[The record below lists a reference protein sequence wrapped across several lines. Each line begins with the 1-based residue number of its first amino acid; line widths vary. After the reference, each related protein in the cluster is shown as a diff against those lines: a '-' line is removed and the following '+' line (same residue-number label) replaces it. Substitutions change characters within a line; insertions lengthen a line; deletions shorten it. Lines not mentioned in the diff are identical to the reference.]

1 MQLIEFFDKGAR
13 IAPDKVYLR
22 DDTGARTYRE
32 AERASHR
39 IGNGLRR
46 LGIAEGT
53 RVAVYCPNSMAGF
66 ECLMGAL
73 RAGCVWVSANIRN
86 AREDTAHILNNTA
99 TEVLFYSASG
109 RGDVAYFRQHCAS
122 VAHAICVDGDGDS
135 DGGPSLAQLVEGA
148 ADLCPAPARGRDDLV
163 TLFNSGGTTGAPKG
177 VMMSNLAWESLIANQ
192 RAARYLEEP
201 VQLVAAPMTH
211 AAGAFML
218 ALAPMG
224 VRNVF
229 LRGFEPEAVMQ
240 AIQQHRVT
248 HLFLPPTAIYR
259 MLAHPNVRDYDY
271 SSLRYFSYA
280 AAPMAPEK
288 IVEAIEVFGPVM
300 ATGFGQTESGLDVT
314 YFGPEDHVAAIES
327 GNLARLHSCGR
338 ETPYVRV
345 AIMGEDGR
353 LLPPGEPGEIVVR
366 GNQVMMGYWN
376 APEESAR
383 AFRGDWLLTGDIGYQ
398 DDEGWYYLVDRKRD
412 MIISGGFNVFPA
424 EVEKVVI
431 AHAAVQDCAV
441 VGVPDPD
448 WGEAVLAVVEL
459 KPGASVTSEELHLFC
474 RPRLGGIKTPKRFE
488 FSPALPRSAVGK
500 VLRRKVRE
508 VFWQAAG
515 RQI

>member
-1 MQLIEFFDKGAR
+1 MQLIEFFDKAAR
-13 IAPDKVYLR
+13 IAPDSIYLK
-22 DDTGARTYRE
+22 DATGVRTYRE
-32 AERASHR
+32 AGLASHR
-39 IGNGLRR
+39 IANGLRR
-46 LGIAEGT
+46 LGVAEGA
-53 RVAVYCPNSMAGF
+53 RVAVYCPNGLAGF

-86 AREDTAHILNNTA
+86 ARGETAHILNNTG
-99 TEVLFYSASG
+99 TEVLFYSLSG
-109 RGDVAYFRQHCAS
+109 QEDVAWFLEHCPS
-122 VAHAICVDGDGDS
+122 VKHAICVDGDE
-135 DGGPSLAQLVEGA
+135 DGTLSLARLTDGV
-148 ADLCPAPARGRDDLV
+148 DDVCPEAARGRDDLV

-192 RAARYLEEP
+192 RSLRYIAEP

-218 ALAPMG
+218 AMAPMG

-229 LRGFEPEAVMQ
+229 LNGFEPEAVMR
-240 AIQQHRVT
+240 AIEEHRVT

-259 MLAHPNVRDYDY
+259 MLSHPKVRAYDY

-280 AAPMAPEK
+280 AAPMAPDK

-300 ATGFGQTESGLDVT
+300 TTGFGQTESGLDAT
-314 YFGPEDHVAAIES
+314 YFGPEAHVEAIES

-345 AIMGEDGR
+345 AIMDDAGA
-353 LLPPGEPGEIVVR
+353 LLPAGEVGEIVVR

-383 AFRGDWLLTGDIGYQ
+383 AFQDGWLLTGDIGYQ
-398 DDEGWYYLVDRKRD
+398 DAEGWVYLVDRKRD
-412 MIISGGFNVFPA
+412 LIISGGFNVFPA
-424 EVEKVVI
+424 EVEKAVL
-431 AHAAVQDCAV
+431 AHEAVQDCAV

-459 KPGASVTSEELHLFC
+459 KPGASVSAEDLHQFC

-488 FSPALPRSAVGK
+488 FHPSLPRSAVGK

-508 VFWQAAG
+508 VYWQETD
-515 RQI
+515 RKI